1 MAETVRALAAFVVFL
16 AVLVVKKKKNSPR
29 LERRQFCGRKGLAGE
44 QGSRLATPALGDS
57 NGTRDYLDM

>member
-16 AVLVVKKKKNSPR
+16 AVLVVKKKNSPR